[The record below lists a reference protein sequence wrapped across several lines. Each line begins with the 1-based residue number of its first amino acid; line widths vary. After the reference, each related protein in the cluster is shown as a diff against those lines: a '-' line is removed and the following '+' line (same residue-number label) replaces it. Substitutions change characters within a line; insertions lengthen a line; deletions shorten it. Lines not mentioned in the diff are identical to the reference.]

1 MSMISY
7 PLRVFF
13 DCSTAHLSEASSSY
27 LNVHADQGDE
37 LVAATP
43 YGWFIWVGEGDR
55 NNLPAD
61 LVGIT
66 EYARRLGAEYILF
79 DRDAPEDD
87 TSDSNPQSR
96 TARDGRTPRGPART
110 FTGPQHPGCRS
121 VDRLRPDELCPE
133 RPHCGADPP
142 AGESADHSASER
154 SSDADQSGAQSCQ
167 PPALFA
173 SAASTVG
180 SADATASEPGAGD
193 SP

>member
-13 DCSTAHLSEASSSY
+13 DCSTAHLSEASSTY

-79 DRDAPEDD
+79 DRDAPEDEAL
-87 TSDSNPQSR
+87 
-96 TARDGRTPRGPART
+96 ARFLGR
-110 FTGPQHPGCRS
+110 
-121 VDRLRPDELCPE
+121 
-133 RPHCGADPP
+133 
-142 AGESADHSASER
+142 
-154 SSDADQSGAQSCQ
+154 
-167 PPALFA
+167 
-173 SAASTVG
+173 
-180 SADATASEPGAGD
+180 ADALPWTRLARPGGE
-193 SP
+193 